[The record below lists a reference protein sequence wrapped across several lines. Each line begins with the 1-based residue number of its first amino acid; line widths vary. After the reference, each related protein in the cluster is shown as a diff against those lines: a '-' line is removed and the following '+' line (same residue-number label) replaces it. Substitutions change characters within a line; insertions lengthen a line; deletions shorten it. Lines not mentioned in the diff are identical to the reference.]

1 MPKLIT
7 SCYQIYEVL
16 NYISIVSRS
25 CFKVHSSLRVVV
37 YGMASKDTPKKLYK
51 KRNVTTVTVATA
63 RCRLCNCVSDPGHSK
78 NLFRAQNKTILRNGE
93 IVYGS
98 ELPQDENLPHSPCE
112 RRLKNATH
120 FKNVIRE
127 TQRALRED
135 IRTKRCVE
143 LSPSVVKL
151 SAKQRASATRRRR
164 SIDFSTAADKPQT
177 PVSKLTFLNSHLSLH
192 K

>member
-1 MPKLIT
+1 
-7 SCYQIYEVL
+7 
-16 NYISIVSRS
+16 
-25 CFKVHSSLRVVV
+25 
-37 YGMASKDTPKKLYK
+37 MASKDTPKKLYK

-78 NLFRAQNKTILRNGE
+78 NLFRAQNKTILRNAE
-93 IVYGS
+93 FSYGS
-98 ELPQDENLPHSPCE
+98 ELPQDENLPHLICTPCE
-112 RRLKNATH
+112 RMLKNATH

-127 TQRALRED
+127 TQRALREE
-135 IRTKRCVE
+135 IRAKRCVE

-151 SAKQRASATRRRR
+151 SAKLRASGTRRRR

-177 PVSKLTFLNSHLSLH
+177 LVSKLTFLNSHLSLH